1 MQRVAVIGA
10 GAMGRRH
17 ADVYAALPNAE
28 LVAICDPRTE
38 VAEEAAKALSARA
51 FASVEELI
59 SKADVDVIDICTPT
73 PTHLD
78 CIKTAAAAGKHVSC
92 EKPLAR
98 SVGEAMEAADVC
110 RQAGVTLFVAHVV
123 RWFPEYRRIKE
134 LVQSGAIGDTVEI
147 RTSRGGKA
155 PQGAGNWFA
164 NLQLSGGAVLDLI
177 VHDFD
182 WLRSVYG
189 PVRRVYA
196 KGLYNSGIPNTDYAL
211 VTLRFEN
218 GVIAHVEGNWA
229 RPSGF
234 VTSVEVAGTKGLLEF
249 KNTESAP
256 LVIELK
262 TPDGTQSGIQSPNCC
277 AAKDPYYLELEHF
290 ITCVDEGKTP
300 DVTGQD
306 AIEAVRIAEAALRSI
321 TTGEPV
327 ALA

>member
-17 ADVYAALPNAE
+17 ANVYTALPNAE

-38 VAEEAAKALSARA
+38 VAEDAAKTFSAKA
-51 FASVEELI
+51 FASVEDVLG
-59 SKADVDVIDICTPT
+59 KADVDVIDICTPT

-78 CIKTAAAAGKHVSC
+78 CIKAAAAAGKHVSC

-98 SVGEAMEAADVC
+98 SVGEAMEAAGVC
-110 RQAGVTLFVAHVV
+110 EQAGVTLFVAHVV
-123 RWFPEYRRIKE
+123 RWFPEYRRLKE
-134 LVQSGAIGDTVEI
+134 IIESGAIGDTVEI

-177 VHDFD
+177 IHDFD

-189 PVRRVYA
+189 SVRRVYA
-196 KGLYNSGIPNTDYAL
+196 KGLYSSGIANTDYAL
-211 VTLRFEN
+211 VTLRFDS

-234 VTSVEVAGTKGLLEF
+234 VTSVEVAGTKGLLGF
-249 KNTESAP
+249 KNTESLP
-256 LVIELK
+256 LSIELK
-262 TPDGTQSGIQSPNCC
+262 TADGMQSGIQSPNCC
-277 AAKDPYYLELEHF
+277 AGKDPYYLELEHF

-300 DVTGQD
+300 DVTGHD
-306 AIEAVRIAEAALRSI
+306 AVEAVRIAEAALRSI